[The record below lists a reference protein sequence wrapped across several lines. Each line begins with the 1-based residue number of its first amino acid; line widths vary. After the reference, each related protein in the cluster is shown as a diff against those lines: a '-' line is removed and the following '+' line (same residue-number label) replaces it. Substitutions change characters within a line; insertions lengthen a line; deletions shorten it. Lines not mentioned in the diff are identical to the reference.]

1 MHMEKMHAYQ
11 KYFRSSNYGRKIW
24 WTMALHFN
32 VEQID
37 MPAATSFPFRLSLAA
52 AAVAAAL
59 ANPVHAQQ
67 APVSND
73 ARPAADTKAMQ
84 QVEVKG
90 AANAYDPRRDDT
102 ASKIV
107 VNNEEI
113 VKYGDTNV
121 LDVLKRVPGVTVSS
135 SGRGGEIRMRG
146 LGSGYTQILLNG
158 ERAPAGFDISS
169 LSPDVI
175 ERIEVLRAASAEFS
189 TQSIA
194 GTINIVL
201 KKAVKAAQREL
212 KLGYGH
218 GSAQNSPTASLQ
230 LSDKLGKFSY
240 SFAANVFQNRFN
252 NDPETIET
260 FVNPAGVMTGLR
272 QSETPQDARIS
283 VVNMTPRLNYTFE
296 NGDTLTSQT
305 FANWAN
311 FSQAEA
317 GSVDT
322 LMGPLPAYPRLDQS
336 MTNHNHVFRE
346 ELNWVHK
353 FESGG
358 KLDAKVSGLYVGA
371 DNAMYRVGNGNPA
384 AAPLHAFI
392 KSDVVVRG
400 LTSTGKYTSGR
411 FEGHSLAVGW
421 DGGYQTGDDARRER
435 DIAAVDVPL
444 PGGDELYDATVA
456 RLAVFGQD
464 EWNVTPAWS
473 VYLGARWEGIRTST
487 EGNTY
492 ARVRND
498 SSVLSPVAQTLYK
511 LPGTKGD
518 QLRLAVTRTY
528 KAPGQQQII
537 PHRFTSVNNSQTE
550 PDSIGNPNLKPELAL
565 GIDASY
571 EHYWA
576 EGALLS
582 ASVSNRRISD
592 YTRNMVVFDGARWV
606 STPTNNGDARTYGVE
621 LEAKFPLKAV
631 MATATNLDLRAS
643 LSRNWSTVA
652 SVPGPSNRLDGQTP
666 LSATLGADY
675 KNGPLT
681 VGGSYVF
688 KNGGFVRVSGN
699 QISYQSVRRDLDLYA
714 LWKFNPKLQLRVATS
729 NLLAQDTISQ
739 SSYTT
744 PGVGTQTS
752 RTLNPVHRSVRATME
767 MKF

>member
-1 MHMEKMHAYQ
+1 
-11 KYFRSSNYGRKIW
+11 
-24 WTMALHFN
+24 
-32 VEQID
+32 
-37 MPAATSFPFRLSLAA
+37 MPAATFPFRLTLAA
-52 AAVAAAL
+52 AAVAAAI

-67 APVSND
+67 APVSKEATADD
-73 ARPAADTKAMQ
+73 AKKIQ

-90 AANAYDPRRDDT
+90 AAASYDPRRDDT

-146 LGSGYTQILLNG
+146 LGNGYTQVLLNG

-218 GSAQNSPTASLQ
+218 GAAMNSPTASLQ
-230 LSDKLGKFSY
+230 LSDKLGKLSY
-240 SFAANVFQNRFN
+240 SFAMNVFQNRFT
-252 NDPETIET
+252 DEPETIES
-260 FVNPAGVMTGLR
+260 FVNPAGVLTTLR

-283 VVNMTPRLNYTFE
+283 AVNMTPRLNYTFE

-311 FSQAEA
+311 FSRTGA
-317 GSVDT
+317 GSIDT
-322 LMGPLPAYPRLDQS
+322 LLGPLPAYPRLDQS

-358 KLDAKVSGLYVGA
+358 KLDAKLSGLYVGA
-371 DNAMYRVGNGNPA
+371 DNAMYRVGSGNPA
-384 AAPLHAFI
+384 ASPLHAFI
-392 KSDVVVRG
+392 KSDAVVRG

-411 FEGHSLAVGW
+411 FEGHALAFGW
-421 DGGYQTGDDARRER
+421 DGGYQTGDDARLER
-435 DIAAVDVPL
+435 DAAAPTVPL
-444 PGGDELYDATVA
+444 PGGDEFYESTVS
-456 RLAVFGQD
+456 RLAVYAQD

-487 EGNTY
+487 AGNTY
-492 ARVRND
+492 DEVKNS

-550 PDSIGNPNLKPELAL
+550 PDSIGNPHLKPELAL

-571 EHYWA
+571 EHYWG

-582 ASVSNRRISD
+582 ASVSSRRITD
-592 YTRNMVVFDGARWV
+592 YTRSMVVFDGARWV
-606 STPTNNGDARTYGVE
+606 STPTNSGNARTHGIE

-631 MATATNLDLRAS
+631 METTTNLDLRAS
-643 LSRNWSTVA
+643 VSRNWSTVE
-652 SVPGPSNRLDGQTP
+652 SVPGPDNRLDGQTP

-675 KNGPLT
+675 KTGPLT
-681 VGGSYVF
+681 LGGSYVF

-699 QISYQSVRRDLDLYA
+699 QIGYQSVRRDLDLYA
-714 LWKFNPKLQLRVATS
+714 LWKFNPKLQLRVATA

-744 PGVGTQTS
+744 AAGTQTS

>member
-1 MHMEKMHAYQ
+1 
-11 KYFRSSNYGRKIW
+11 
-24 WTMALHFN
+24 
-32 VEQID
+32 
-37 MPAATSFPFRLSLAA
+37 MPAYRIPFRLSLAA

-59 ANPVHAQQ
+59 ATPVHAQQ
-67 APVSND
+67 GPVTSD
-73 ARPAADTKAMQ
+73 AKPAGDGKIQ

-90 AANAYDPRRDDT
+90 AAASYDPRRDDT

-121 LDVLKRVPGVTVSS
+121 LDVLKRVPGVTISG

-146 LGSGYTQILLNG
+146 LGNGYTQVLING
-158 ERAPAGFDISS
+158 ERAPQGFDISS

-194 GTINIVL
+194 GTVNIVL

-218 GSAQNSPTASLQ
+218 GAAMNSPTASLQ
-230 LSDKLGKFSY
+230 LSDKLGKLSY
-240 SFAANVFQNRFN
+240 SFAMNVFQNRFTN
-252 NDPETIET
+252 HPETTET
-260 FVNPAGVMTGLR
+260 FVNTAGVLTGLR
-272 QSETPQDARIS
+272 QGDTPQDARIS
-283 VVNMTPRLNYTFE
+283 VVNLTPRLNYTFE

-311 FSQAEA
+311 FSQVEA
-317 GSVDT
+317 GRIDT
-322 LMGPLPAYPRLDQS
+322 LVGPLPAYPRLDQS

-353 FESGG
+353 FESGA
-358 KLDAKVSGLYVGA
+358 KLDAKLSGLYVGA
-371 DNAMYRVGNGNPA
+371 GNSMYRFGSGNPA
-384 AAPLHAFI
+384 ARPLSAFI
-392 KSDVVVRG
+392 ESDAAVRG
-400 LTSTGKYTSGR
+400 LTSTGKYTSSR
-411 FEGHSLAVGW
+411 FEGHALAFGW
-421 DGGYQTGDDARRER
+421 DAGYQSGDDRRLER
-435 DIAAVDVPL
+435 DAAAPTVSL
-444 PGGDELYDATVA
+444 PGGDEFYESTVSRVA
-456 RLAVFGQD
+456 AYAQD

-487 EGNTY
+487 AGNTY
-492 ARVRND
+492 AEVKNT
-498 SSVLSPVAQTLYK
+498 SSVLSPIAQTLYK

-518 QLRLAVTRTY
+518 QVRLAVTRTY

-571 EHYWA
+571 EHYWG

-582 ASVSNRRISD
+582 ASVSSRHITD
-592 YTRNMVVFDGARWV
+592 YIRNLVSFDGTRWI
-606 STPTNNGDARTYGVE
+606 SSPTNSGNARTYGLE

-631 MATATNLDLRAS
+631 MQTTTNLDLRAS
-643 LSRNWSTVA
+643 LSRNWSTVE
-652 SVPGPSNRLDGQTP
+652 SVPGPDNRLDGQTP

-675 KNGPLT
+675 KTGPLT
-681 VGGSYVF
+681 LGGSYVF

-714 LWKFNPKLQLRVATS
+714 LWKFNPKLQLRVATA

>member
-1 MHMEKMHAYQ
+1 
-11 KYFRSSNYGRKIW
+11 
-24 WTMALHFN
+24 MA
-32 VEQID
+32 
-37 MPAATSFPFRLSLAA
+37 
-52 AAVAAAL
+52 
-59 ANPVHAQQ
+59 PVHAQQ
-67 APVSND
+67 APVSVD
-73 ARPAADTKAMQ
+73 AKLPEASQKIQ

-90 AANAYDPRRDDT
+90 AAASYDPRRDDT

-146 LGSGYTQILLNG
+146 LGSGYTQVLING
-158 ERAPAGFDISS
+158 ERAPQGFDISS

-194 GTINIVL
+194 GTVNIVL

-212 KLGYGH
+212 KVGYGH
-218 GSAQNSPTASLQ
+218 GSAQNSPTLNLQ
-230 LSDKLGKFSY
+230 LADKLGKLSY
-240 SFAANVFQNRFN
+240 SFAANGFQNRFT

-260 FVNPAGVMTGLR
+260 FVDTTGTVTGLR
-272 QSETPQDARIS
+272 LSETPQDARIS
-283 VVNMTPRLNYTFE
+283 VVNLTPRLNYTFE
-296 NGDTLTSQT
+296 NGDTLTAQT

-311 FSQAEA
+311 FFQAEM

-322 LMGPLPAYPRLDQS
+322 LAGPIPAYPRLEQR
-336 MTNHNHVFRE
+336 MTNHNHVFRQ

-353 FESGG
+353 FESGA
-358 KLDAKVSGLYVGA
+358 KLDAKLTGTYVGA
-371 DNAMYRVGNGNPA
+371 DNAMYRFGSGNAQA
-384 AAPLHAFI
+384 ARLRAFI

-400 LTSTGKYTSGR
+400 LASTGKYTSGR
-411 FEGHSLAVGW
+411 FEGHALAFGW
-421 DGGYQTGDDARRER
+421 DGGYQGGDDARRER
-435 DIAAVDVPL
+435 DAAAPSTPL
-444 PGGDELYDATVA
+444 PGGDELYDSTVS
-456 RLAVFGQD
+456 RLAVYGQD

-487 EGNTY
+487 SGNTY
-492 ARVRND
+492 SEVKNS

-518 QLRLAVTRTY
+518 QVRLAVTRTY

-571 EHYWA
+571 EHYWG

-582 ASVSNRRISD
+582 ASVSGRRITD
-592 YTRNMVVFDGARWV
+592 YTRNLVSFDGARWI
-606 STPTNNGDARTYGVE
+606 SAPTNSGDARTYGIE

-631 MATATNLDLRAS
+631 IETTTNLDLRAS
-643 LSRNWSTVA
+643 VSRNWSTVS
-652 SVPGPSNRLDGQTP
+652 SVPGPDNRLDGQTP

-681 VGGSYVF
+681 LGGSYVF

-699 QISYQSVRRDLDLYA
+699 QVSYASVRRDLDLYA
-714 LWKFNPKLQLRVATS
+714 LWKFNPKLQLRVATA

-752 RTLNPVHRSVRATME
+752 RTLNPVHRSVRATVE

>member
-1 MHMEKMHAYQ
+1 
-11 KYFRSSNYGRKIW
+11 
-24 WTMALHFN
+24 
-32 VEQID
+32 
-37 MPAATSFPFRLSLAA
+37 MPAYRIPFRLSLAA

-59 ANPVHAQQ
+59 ATPVHAQQ
-67 APVSND
+67 GPVTSD
-73 ARPAADTKAMQ
+73 PKPAGDGKIQ

-90 AANAYDPRRDDT
+90 AAASYDPRRDDT

-121 LDVLKRVPGVTVSS
+121 LDVLKRVPGVTISG

-146 LGSGYTQILLNG
+146 LGNGYTQVLING
-158 ERAPAGFDISS
+158 ERAPQGFDISS

-194 GTINIVL
+194 GTVNIVL
-201 KKAVKAAQREL
+201 KKSVKAAQREL

-218 GSAQNSPTASLQ
+218 GAAMNSPTASLQ
-230 LSDKLGKFSY
+230 LSDKLGKLSY
-240 SFAANVFQNRFN
+240 SFAANVFQNRFTN
-252 NDPETIET
+252 HPETTET
-260 FVNPAGVMTGLR
+260 FVNTAGVLTGLR
-272 QSETPQDARIS
+272 QGNTPQDARIS
-283 VVNMTPRLNYTFE
+283 VVNLTPRLNYTFE

-311 FSQAEA
+311 FSQVEA
-317 GSVDT
+317 GRIDT
-322 LMGPLPAYPRLDQS
+322 LVGPLPAYPRLDQS

-353 FESGG
+353 FESGA
-358 KLDAKVSGLYVGA
+358 KLDAKLSGLYVGA
-371 DNAMYRVGNGNPA
+371 GNSMYRFGSGNPA
-384 AAPLHAFI
+384 ARPLSAFI
-392 KSDVVVRG
+392 ESDAAVRG
-400 LTSTGKYTSGR
+400 LTSTGKYTSSR
-411 FEGHSLAVGW
+411 FEGHALAFGW
-421 DGGYQTGDDARRER
+421 DGGYQSGDDRRLER
-435 DIAAVDVPL
+435 DAAAPTVSL
-444 PGGDELYDATVA
+444 PGGDEFYESTVS
-456 RLAVFGQD
+456 RVAVYGQD

-492 ARVRND
+492 ARVKNT
-498 SSVLSPVAQTLYK
+498 SSVLSPIAQTLYK

-518 QLRLAVTRTY
+518 QVRLAVTRTY

-571 EHYWA
+571 EHYWG

-582 ASVSNRRISD
+582 ASVSSRHITD
-592 YTRNMVVFDGARWV
+592 YIRNLVSFDGARWI
-606 STPTNNGDARTYGVE
+606 SSPTNSGNARTYGLE

-631 MATATNLDLRAS
+631 MQTTTNLDLRAS
-643 LSRNWSTVA
+643 LSRNWSTVE
-652 SVPGPSNRLDGQTP
+652 SVPGPDNRLDGQTP

-675 KNGPLT
+675 KTGPLT
-681 VGGSYVF
+681 LGGSYVF
-688 KNGGFVRVSGN
+688 KNGGFVRISGN

-714 LWKFNPKLQLRVATS
+714 LWKFTPKLQLRVATA

>member
-1 MHMEKMHAYQ
+1 
-11 KYFRSSNYGRKIW
+11 
-24 WTMALHFN
+24 
-32 VEQID
+32 
-37 MPAATSFPFRLSLAA
+37 MPAYRLPFRLSLAA
-52 AAVAAAL
+52 AAVAAAM
-59 ANPVHAQQ
+59 AAPVHAQQ
-67 APVSND
+67 GPISKD
-73 ARPAADTKAMQ
+73 PKPADDTRIQ

-90 AANAYDPRRDDT
+90 AAAAYDPRRDDT

-121 LDVLKRVPGVTVSS
+121 LDVLKRVPGVTISS

-146 LGSGYTQILLNG
+146 LGNGYTQVLING
-158 ERAPAGFDISS
+158 ERAPQGFDISS

-194 GTINIVL
+194 GTVNIVL

-212 KLGYGH
+212 KVGYGH
-218 GSAQNSPTASLQ
+218 GSAQNSPTLNLQ
-230 LSDKLGKFSY
+230 LSDKLGKLSY
-240 SFAANVFQNRFN
+240 SFAMNVFQNRFN
-252 NDPETIET
+252 NRPETVET
-260 FVNPAGVMTGLR
+260 FVNTAGVMTGLR

-283 VVNMTPRLNYTFE
+283 VVNLTPRLNYTFG

-311 FSQAEA
+311 FSQVEA
-317 GSVDT
+317 GRIDT
-322 LMGPLPAYPRLDQS
+322 LVGPLPAYPQLDQS

-353 FESGG
+353 FESGA
-358 KLDAKVSGLYVGA
+358 KLDAKLSGLYVGA
-371 DNAMYRVGNGNPA
+371 GNSMYRFGSGNPA
-384 AAPLHAFI
+384 ARPLSAFI
-392 KSDVVVRG
+392 ESDAAVRG

-411 FEGHSLAVGW
+411 FEGHALAFGW
-421 DGGYQTGDDARRER
+421 DGGYQSGDDRRLER
-435 DIAAVDVPL
+435 DAAAPTVSL
-444 PGGDELYDATVA
+444 PGGDEFYESQVS
-456 RLAVFGQD
+456 RLAVYAQD

-487 EGNTY
+487 AGNTY
-492 ARVRND
+492 DEVKNT

-550 PDSIGNPNLKPELAL
+550 PDSIGNPHLKPELAL
-565 GIDASY
+565 GVDASY

-582 ASVSNRRISD
+582 ASVSSRRITD

-606 STPTNNGDARTYGVE
+606 STPTNSGNARTYGVE

-631 MATATNLDLRAS
+631 MQTTANLDLRAS
-643 LSRNWSTVA
+643 LSRNWSTVE
-652 SVPGPSNRLDGQTP
+652 SVPGPDNRLDGQTP

-675 KNGPLT
+675 RTGPLT
-681 VGGSYVF
+681 LGGSYVF

-739 SSYTT
+739 GSYTT

-752 RTLNPVHRSVRATME
+752 RTLNPVHRSVRATLE